1 MGQHGTAHSIIQVML
16 GLSLRHEHGPIG
28 PPGRHGLNYR
38 TNDGIGSPQTKGVVS
53 GRKKIPEVI
62 HAVV

>member
-1 MGQHGTAHSIIQVML
+1 MGQHGTTHSIIQVML

-28 PPGRHGLNYR
+28 LPGRHGPNYR
-38 TNDGIGSPQTKGVVS
+38 TNGGIGSPQTKVVS